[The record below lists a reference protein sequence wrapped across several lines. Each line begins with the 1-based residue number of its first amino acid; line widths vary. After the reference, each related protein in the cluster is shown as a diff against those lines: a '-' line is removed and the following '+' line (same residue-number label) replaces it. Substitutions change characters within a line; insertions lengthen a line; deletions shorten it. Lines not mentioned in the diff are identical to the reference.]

1 MADVLRQVLPSEHEQ
16 LLHLL
21 ERGFGHEVG
30 FFQREMPHWYAD
42 PEICCA
48 NSYVIETGAGI
59 VAHAGLHPIEMTA
72 TGLSCKVGGV
82 GCVVTAPEERGKGH
96 MSRLLQH
103 VITTMRQGGYA
114 LSWLAGDRQR
124 YNSYG
129 WEAAGLVY
137 DLLITVRSLEWAA
150 VAPLPM
156 EERSPE
162 RALATIEALYRKS
175 CCWAARPRLAEQIA
189 RQNLRI
195 WTTEDGY
202 AITRGA
208 PGKRQQIVELVSA
221 SRREPRMIRTI
232 LEATGASEATWEL
245 PACDGER
252 LPRLMPYAAQWH
264 AGPNGMFRI
273 VDLALLLEA
282 AVPHLRRWAN
292 ALDGYSLCLAIQE
305 HDRTMSATIAFG
317 GGEVQI
323 TRGRCADEVIELD
336 ILEATRLLLGGPPT
350 GREAKLSPCLL
361 AALPLPTHILP
372 LDAV

>member
-1 MADVLRQVLPSEHEQ
+1 MADVVRQALPSEHEQ

-21 ERGFGHEVG
+21 ERGFGHEEG
-30 FFQREMPHWYAD
+30 FFQREIPHWYAD
-42 PEICCA
+42 PAICCA
-48 NSYVIETGAGI
+48 SSHVIETSAGI
-59 VAHAGLHPIEMTA
+59 VAHAGLYPIEMTA
-72 TGLSCKVGGV
+72 AGLSCKVGGV
-82 GCVVTAPEERGKGH
+82 GGVVTAPEERGKGH

-103 VITTMRQGGYA
+103 VITTMRQEGYA

-129 WEAAGLVY
+129 WETAGLVY
-137 DLLITVRSLEWAA
+137 DLLITARSLEWAA
-150 VAPLPM
+150 VVPLPM
-156 EERSPE
+156 VERSPE
-162 RALATIEALYRKS
+162 GALATIEALHRLS
-175 CCWAARPRLAEQIA
+175 CSWAARPRLEAQIA
-189 RQNLRI
+189 KQNLRI

-208 PGKRQQIVELVSA
+208 QGKRQQIVELVSA
-221 SRREPRMIRTI
+221 SRREPRMIRNI

-245 PACDGER
+245 PAGDGER

-282 AVPHLRRWAN
+282 AVPHLRRWAD
-292 ALDGYSLCLAIQE
+292 ALDGYRLCLAIQE
-305 HDRTMSATIAFG
+305 HDRTMSATVAFG

-323 TRGRCADEVIELD
+323 TRGRCADEVIEMD